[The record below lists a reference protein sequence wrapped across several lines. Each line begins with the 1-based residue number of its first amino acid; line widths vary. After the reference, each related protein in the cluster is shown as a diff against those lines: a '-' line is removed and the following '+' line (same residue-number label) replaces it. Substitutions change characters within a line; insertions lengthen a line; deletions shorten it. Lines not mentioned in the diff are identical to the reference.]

1 MASFQRIVMIIAV
14 VLLII
19 TLLIVGVSIW
29 NNRFKNIYM
38 PVLPGCPSGFTKVS
52 TKTSMYNASPPVT
65 VSSTDACEN
74 SHPSGSHKGPRYVP
88 YFTKDSTANRCAALA
103 CAESTSDPFGWNGI
117 SGILTIKNDCSG
129 NSYTCPSQNPPS
141 TPSS

>member
-29 NNRFKNIYM
+29 NNRFQNIYM
-38 PVLPGCPSGFTKVS
+38 PVLPGCPSGFTKAS
-52 TKTSMYNASPPVT
+52 TTTAMYSASSPVT
-65 VSSTDACEN
+65 VSKAEACKN
-74 SHPSGSHKGPRYVP
+74 SHTSGQPQYVP

-103 CAESTSDPFGWNGI
+103 CAESTSHPFGWNGI

>member
-52 TKTSMYNASPPVT
+52 TETPMYNASPPVT
-65 VSSTDACEN
+65 VSSAEACKN
-74 SHPSGSHKGPRYVP
+74 SHTSEQPTYVP

-103 CAESTSDPFGWNGI
+103 CAESTSAPFGWNGI